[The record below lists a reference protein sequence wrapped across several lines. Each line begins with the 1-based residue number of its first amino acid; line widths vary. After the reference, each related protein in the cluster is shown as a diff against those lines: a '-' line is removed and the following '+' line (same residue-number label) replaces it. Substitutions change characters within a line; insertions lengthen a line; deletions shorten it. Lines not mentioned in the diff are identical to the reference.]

1 MASFSRFDLATGFSV
16 NRNEVQE
23 AARRQLTVS
32 AVIVAAV
39 LSVAAVGSLQASVSV
54 THNVTHKAAETS
66 AGGYPSHPIQTHVQ
80 YVDRSPDHRIAIA
93 SNDD

>member
-1 MASFSRFDLATGFSV
+1 MASFSRFDLGTGFSV

-23 AARRQLTVS
+23 AARRQFAFS

-54 THNVTHKAAETS
+54 THKVTETS